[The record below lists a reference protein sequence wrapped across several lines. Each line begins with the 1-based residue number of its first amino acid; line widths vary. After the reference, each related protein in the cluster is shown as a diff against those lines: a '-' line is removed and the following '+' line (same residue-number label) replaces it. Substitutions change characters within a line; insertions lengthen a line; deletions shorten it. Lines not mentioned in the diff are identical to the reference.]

1 MATPRYYMPY
11 ESGSDA
17 GTGSGTDTDSE
28 DYDSDDLPQSEDPR
42 IRREE
47 DPRYAILRAAGP
59 NFNTSEQ
66 QMRYMEG
73 QPGMSGAVYDNS
85 TNITSLQNAVYLN
98 PPKTTQT
105 SLFSVKSGNR
115 DRRVFS
121 SPFNFEIKLPRVYK
135 NVTKFQLVQLSFP
148 NNTVDS
154 IVTSARFL
162 STLVEVL
169 EERGV
174 EPDCIST
181 CLSLTECS
189 APCDTAALL
198 EDGRYNSL
206 GEPIM
211 TTLRVPEGIYDN
223 KVLTENL
230 TIEANNTPPFNIL
243 PYDEFKTIYQTTG
256 DISILFNEPGDYF
269 KSRLTGGVTH
279 TRFNK
284 DTIMSTYY
292 SRQYIDSL
300 TDITDTIAFNAYY
313 YPVLKELIASGR
325 AKPFLQMGDYT
336 YDQIVHLVN
345 NFDGLASRDYYT
357 INSANVDTL
366 NAYRRFHTFE
376 LRNINKYN
384 WSWNADT
391 GKVSVKHDTLHTSI
405 RRDIEGAYS
414 KIFQNTLVAVGLN
427 GRSFQTLKSQ
437 RSTENTVLKHLESY
451 LSTTLGH
458 YHFVSDYKYL
468 GGGAHSTFTAT
479 ELAADANF
487 NSMFVFSNIFGNQFL
502 NMPGLHMSFGGFMD
516 FHSTIS
522 SYYSI
527 VAAKTSTI
535 SSIQGLTYQTHTGYV
550 AKKYGT
556 VMPAQFISNGGFNT
570 GGVGVSLIG
579 GQTLYAPGFSLGDG
593 ASCACQCC
601 EAIKQIVLG
610 WYGCLPTAGIVT
622 NLSYRL
628 GINPFTNF
636 ANIPFLVSTIL
647 ETSTGQLNYFMQI
660 NNDQSFNNM
669 DVAMTED
676 YTVTN
681 ETTGQVKLM
690 YAKILTAGIGAGEI
704 SQTVIQNPVIFE
716 NPLGKLDRL
725 QFKFYFD
732 DEDLTPAW
740 QVIPFEIG
748 FNNWD
753 ATFQIDEEI
762 GFANREAG
770 FSGNIP
776 TVPIPSS
783 PSAMQYMALTAS
795 NNPDNK

>member
-1 MATPRYYMPY
+1 MPY
-11 ESGSDA
+11 DSGSDA
-17 GTGSGTDTDSE
+17 GTGTDTDSE
-28 DYDSDDLPQSEDPR
+28 DYDSEDLPQSEDPR

-66 QMRYMEG
+66 QLRYMEG
-73 QPGMSGAVYDNS
+73 QPGISGAAYDNS

-105 SLFSVKSGNR
+105 SLFSVKSSNR
-115 DRRVFS
+115 DRRVYS
-121 SPFNFEIKLPRVYK
+121 SPFDFEIKLPRVYK

-154 IVTSARFL
+154 VVTSNRFL

-169 EERGV
+169 EIRGV

-189 APCDTAALL
+189 APCDGVGLL
-198 EDGRYNSL
+198 EEGRSNFL
-206 GEPIM
+206 GEPVM

-230 TIEANNTPPFNIL
+230 TIESNNTPPFNII
-243 PYDEFKTIYQTTG
+243 PYDEFKAIYQTTG
-256 DISILFNEPGDYF
+256 DISALFNEPGDYF

-279 TRFNK
+279 KRFNK

-292 SRQYIDSL
+292 SRQYIDSIVNI
-300 TDITDTIAFNAYY
+300 TDIIAFNAYY
-313 YPVLKELIASGR
+313 YPVLKELIATGR
-325 AKPFLQMGDYT
+325 AKPFLKLGDYT
-336 YDQIVHLVN
+336 YDRIVDLVN
-345 NFDGLASRDYYT
+345 NFDGLASKDYYI
-357 INSANVDTL
+357 INSTNIDTL

-391 GKVSVKHDTLHTSI
+391 GRVSVQHDTLHTSI
-405 RRDIEGAYS
+405 KRDIEGAYN
-414 KIFQNTLVAVGLN
+414 KIYNNNLMMAGLN
-427 GRSFQTLKSQ
+427 SRSFQTLKEQ
-437 RSTENTVLKHLESY
+437 RSVENTILKHLETH
-451 LSTTLGH
+451 LSTTLSN
-458 YHFVSDYKYL
+458 YNFVSDYKYL
-468 GGGAHSTFTAT
+468 GGDLHSTFTSA
-479 ELAADANF
+479 ELAADNDF
-487 NSMFVFSNIFGNQFL
+487 NSMFAFSDVFGNQFL
-502 NMPGLHMSFGGFMD
+502 NMSGVHMTFNRFLD

-522 SYYSI
+522 SYHSM

-535 SSIQGLTYQTHTGYV
+535 SSIQGLIYQTHTSYV
-550 AKKYGT
+550 SKKYGT

-570 GGVGVSLIG
+570 SGVGVSLIG
-579 GQTLYAPGFSLGDG
+579 GQTLYAPGFSLSSGS
-593 ASCACQCC
+593 SCECQCC
-601 EAIKQIVLG
+601 EAVKQIILG

-628 GINPFTNF
+628 GINSFANF
-636 ANIPFLVSTIL
+636 ANIPLLVSTIL

-716 NPLGKLDRL
+716 NPLGKLDKL

-762 GFANREAG
+762 AFANRDAG

-776 TVPIPSS
+776 TVPIPAS
-783 PSAMQYMALTAS
+783 PSAMQYMGLASS